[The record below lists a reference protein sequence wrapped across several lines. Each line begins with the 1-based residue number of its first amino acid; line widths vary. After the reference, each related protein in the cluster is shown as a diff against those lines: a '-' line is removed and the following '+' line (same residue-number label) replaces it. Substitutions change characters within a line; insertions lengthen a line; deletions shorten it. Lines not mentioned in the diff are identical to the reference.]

1 MKDQNE
7 VSFKTECRCEHTCV
21 IRKRESTRTK
31 GRQNLLLETVGSFL
45 INSAAS
51 MKDRPLM
58 QHWEP
63 LGDFFFK
70 YSDFSLKIRAHGQII
85 EIYLLTFYGNFVQ

>member
-1 MKDQNE
+1 MCHQKEREHAHNG
-7 VSFKTECRCEHTCV
+7 KTESVVRNSWFLSDQFSSQYE
-21 IRKRESTRTK
+21 
-31 GRQNLLLETVGSFL
+31 RQ
-45 INSAAS
+45 AS
-51 MKDRPLM
+51 LM